1 MHLLKLSRLPVRDKH
16 QISFRNILPVD
27 DKELVVLV
35 LEVDDIA
42 DGEVGSDE
50 DIEVLDVESLERKI
64 AIYFLFVLCSVSC
77 FNIISAIK
85 DTKC

>member
-1 MHLLKLSRLPVRDKH
+1 MHLLTLSRLPVRDKH

-50 DIEVLDVESLERKI
+50 EIEVLDVESFGSKLG
-64 AIYFLFVLCSVSC
+64 IYFYCVMLFQN
-77 FNIISAIK
+77 NITI
-85 DTKC
+85 